1 MTALPAQEVARL
13 EPGQPQRE
21 EKIDRFIKYDNGTA
35 LDTRTHLLWMTRD
48 FRNIEGRPPDGWHEA
63 VAWADK
69 MNQQRYAGYSDWRVP
84 TGEEYKII
92 YEPTPTHRTYTGEPI
107 RYPEAFE
114 NGGGAWFWSSEIFEI
129 GTNIFQEKAY
139 SFNFFKGSVREHT
152 VFSSIGGRVY
162 NAQGNDSVRLVRR
175 GP

>member
-1 MTALPAQEVARL
+1 
-13 EPGQPQRE
+13 
-21 EKIDRFIKYDNGTA
+21 
-35 LDTRTHLLWMTRD
+35 
-48 FRNIEGRPPDGWHEA
+48 
-63 VAWADK
+63 

-139 SFNFFKGSVREHT
+139 SFNFFKGSVTSRK
-152 VFSSIGGRVY
+152 VSAYMGGKVY
-162 NAQGNDSVRLVRR
+162 SAQGDDSVRLVRR